1 MAARCTN
8 VPTALSQRLRKPA
21 KRSPPV
27 PPTSHG
33 RPRLSAPVVLAQ
45 IALSQIGARFAMTHS
60 EVQLKIV
67 AENARSMLNSL
78 AGVPE
83 TVSLRE
89 DFLKQRDMMIAAAA
103 EAQYSAMV
111 LGATGTW
118 ADASCM
124 STVACLSA
132 AAVTV
137 RAENA
142 DAASKHGSR
151 TRISHRSLRA
161 HCRSPKPIFKMTILV
176 PATRGMGLRG
186 QCRGPRRP
194 VHLVSL
200 LIWYPKLKEV
210 MLRRSAAA
218 RLTDVRVQAPTAP
231 ARPPS

>member
-8 VPTALSQRLRKPA
+8 VPTALSQRLRKSA

-33 RPRLSAPVVLAQ
+33 QPRLSAPVVLAQ
-45 IALSQIGARFAMTHS
+45 IALSQMGARFAMTYS

-89 DFLKQRDMMIAAAA
+89 DFLKQRDIMIAAAA

-118 ADASCM
+118 ADRLEEEVAPHAQGVAVALAAPSCRQ
-124 STVACLSA
+124 CLPVSCRCHRTCGKCGRSEQAWLTDPHQPPVPARTSA
-132 AAVTV
+132 A
-137 RAENA
+137 
-142 DAASKHGSR
+142 H
-151 TRISHRSLRA
+151 
-161 HCRSPKPIFKMTILV
+161 
-176 PATRGMGLRG
+176 
-186 QCRGPRRP
+186 
-194 VHLVSL
+194 
-200 LIWYPKLKEV
+200 
-210 MLRRSAAA
+210 
-218 RLTDVRVQAPTAP
+218 
-231 ARPPS
+231 

>member
-1 MAARCTN
+1 
-8 VPTALSQRLRKPA
+8 
-21 KRSPPV
+21 
-27 PPTSHG
+27 
-33 RPRLSAPVVLAQ
+33 
-45 IALSQIGARFAMTHS
+45 MTYS

-89 DFLKQRDMMIAAAA
+89 DFLKQRDIMIAAAA

-118 ADASCM
+118 ADRLEEEVAPHAQGVAVALAAPSCRQWPACQLPLSPYVRKMRTQRASM
-124 STVACLSA
+124 AHGPASA
-132 AAVTV
+132 TGPCA
-137 RAENA
+137 
-142 DAASKHGSR
+142 H
-151 TRISHRSLRA
+151 ICRSL
-161 HCRSPKPIFKMTILV
+161 KPIFKMTTLV

-200 LIWYPKLKEV
+200 LIWYPELKEV
-210 MLRRSAAA
+210 MLRRSAAW
-218 RLTDVRVQAPTAP
+218 
-231 ARPPS
+231 SG